1 MQKGIGGPRQ
11 RERRGPAST
20 EAPFQRVLARRDA
33 ESLRAAPAV
42 TSFLQSVYNVLSTRV
57 ASLLAFRCIINE
69 QVSPAP
75 WLTPLA
81 PSFLRVKGVCACYSF
96 GWQPLFLTADPAD
109 PSSSS
114 RLVTVREQ
122 ATRRCLSFVHF
133 LSGRGAHNEMREE
146 DGDTSFGRSV
156 ERRATLTKGNTICTP
171 SREALFPALFRT
183 HARPPAQCTPVAV
196 AVRNDA
202 RFSWKFVC
210 RSLSDAR
217 FRHFAFDYPDFRLD
231 RLRRKID

>member
-1 MQKGIGGPRQ
+1 MAHTSGPFFSTSQ
-11 RERRGPAST
+11 RGMRLLLLR
-20 EAPFQRVLARRDA
+20 LA
-33 ESLRAAPAV
+33 
-42 TSFLQSVYNVLSTRV
+42 
-57 ASLLAFRCIINE
+57 ASLPHGR
-69 QVSPAP
+69 PRG
-75 WLTPLA
+75 
-81 PSFLRVKGVCACYSF
+81 SFF
-96 GWQPLFLTADPAD
+96 LFPPRDRPRASYT
-109 PSSSS
+109 
-114 RLVTVREQ
+114 
-122 ATRRCLSFVHF
+122 RCLSFVYF

-171 SREALFPALFRT
+171 SREAQFPALFRT
-183 HARPPAQCTPVAV
+183 HARPPSQCTPVAV